1 MGKIKW
7 CAIKQYLLKYT
18 NFVGKECDQWLREAY
33 YAYNYYVNSS
43 RGFTPAEL
51 MFGRKLQVPLDMLYG
66 LSVSNNRLFSMKEI
80 KEK

>member
-1 MGKIKW
+1 MQKIKW
-7 CAIKQYLLKYT
+7 CPIKQYLLKYT

-51 MFGRKLQVPLDMLYG
+51 MFG
-66 LSVSNNRLFSMKEI
+66 
-80 KEK
+80 